1 VKFVPSSVQRYLLDF
16 LALFLGCLLCFLL
29 RTGWN
34 WSPLLAASALGVA
47 VTYVPVPARFDRRG
61 IQIAFCTG
69 TFVGMSSLKIISS
82 PQQVLVVSLLGTA
95 LGVLAGSH
103 FKGIG
108 GRMGFIAFLASS
120 TWLLLRVFA

>member
-1 VKFVPSSVQRYLLDF
+1 MPSSAQRYLLDF

-29 RTGWN
+29 RIGWN
-34 WSPLLAASALGVA
+34 WSPLLASAALGFA
-47 VTYVPVPARFDRRG
+47 ITFVPVPARFDRKG
-61 IQIAFCTG
+61 MQIAFCTG

-82 PQQVLVVSLLGTA
+82 PQQVLLASLIGAA
-95 LGVLAGSH
+95 LCVLAGSH

-120 TWLLLRVFA
+120 TWLLLRAFA